1 MNCKT
6 KFKLGRILLLLMFF
20 TVSSLIITGD
30 VLADYGNLDLK
41 LGSKGTYVQNLQR
54 DLTFLGYDTKGVDGI
69 FGSNTYNAVVRFQ
82 KDNNL
87 YPDGIVGRQTKEMLL
102 RKKAERTYVVKSGD
116 TLYKIS
122 LKYGITVNALR
133 QANNLKS
140 DMIYPGQV
148 LLIPASN
155 MTAPSRSGIRYP
167 EAADWWTEVQYVF
180 TRGSIATVTDVDTGI
195 SYQVKRKGGT
205 NHADCEPLTKADT
218 AKMKQIYGGQWSWAR
233 RAIIV
238 SVNGR
243 VFAASQNGMPHGLY
257 DIYDNNFDGHFCI
270 HFKNSRT
277 HGTDRVDEAHQA
289 AIMKAASYRI

>member
-1 MNCKT
+1 MPK
-6 KFKLGRILLLLMFF
+6 KLSRKLLAPVLLILF
-20 TVSSLIITGD
+20 TFSGVINLSA
-30 VLADYGNLDLK
+30 ADNPYGLDNLR
-41 LGSKGTYVQNLQR
+41 LGSRGTYVQNLQR

-69 FGSNTYNAVVRFQ
+69 FGSNTYSAVVRFQ
-82 KDNNL
+82 RDHNL
-87 YPDGIVGRQTKEMLL
+87 YPDGIVGRQTKEVLS
-102 RKKAERTYVVKSGD
+102 RKIAARTYTVRAGD

-122 LKYGITVNALR
+122 LKYGTSVNAVK

-148 LLIPASN
+148 LLIPSSG
-155 MTAPSRSGIRYP
+155 TTTPSRGGIRYP
-167 EAADWWTEVQYVF
+167 EAADWWTDVQYVF

-195 SYQVKRKGGT
+195 SYQVRRKGGT

-233 RAIIV
+233 RAVIV

-277 HGTDRVDEAHQA
+277 HGTNRVDEAHQA
-289 AIMKAASYRI
+289 AVMKAAGYRI